1 MSKPVGLSA
10 YPHSVSL
17 MVRGA
22 CLLVWLMLAGLAHAQ
37 ATPTPDPLA
46 EQAAPVG
53 RFSVSNGAP
62 STGVTFAL
70 SLEVDVPRGVTLLDW
85 PSLPDTWGDF
95 EVVARDERTETL
107 RDDGGRVISQ
117 RFTMRVWRVGDHT
130 TPETVLTYRVNGA
143 GELRVPVRP
152 AFLTVPTV
160 LDFNDL
166 EVRPPL
172 PPINL
177 PYLSPLLVAGV
188 LLVLFVFSWWLMGF
202 ITARHEDT
210 PKPLMLSA
218 YEVAVRQLE
227 ALRDSTL
234 TADAVLSGAADT
246 MRGYLT
252 ARLQMDIAAAT
263 TTEITQ
269 AASEHL
275 PLELVTGVTRLF
287 AEADR
292 VKFASKT
299 IDEGA
304 AAQALAYAFRWLHDA
319 ESVLSDSPEKAK
331 NDSLLMGEGA

>member
-1 MSKPVGLSA
+1 MRGAVRLSVR
-10 YPHSVSL
+10 PRPISFV
-17 MVRGA
+17 VRGA
-22 CLLVWLMLAGLAHAQ
+22 CLLVWLMLAGLAYAQ

-46 EQAAPVG
+46 EQIAPVG
-53 RFSVSNGAP
+53 RFSVSNGGP

-70 SLEVDVPRGVTLLDW
+70 ALEVDVPRGVTLLDW
-85 PSLPDTWGDF
+85 PSLPDSWGDF
-95 EVVARDERTETL
+95 EVVARDERAETL
-107 RDDGGRVISQ
+107 REDGGRLISQ
-117 RFTMRVWRVGDHT
+117 RFTMRLWRVGDHT
-130 TPETVLTYRVNGA
+130 TPETVLTYRVDGA
-143 GELRVPVRP
+143 GALRVPVRP

-172 PPINL
+172 PPIDL

-188 LLVLFVFSWWLMGF
+188 LSILFVFSWWLIGF

-234 TADAVLSGAADT
+234 TADAVLSGAADAV
-246 MRGYLT
+246 RGYLI

-269 AASEHL
+269 AASKHL

-287 AEADR
+287 AEVDR

-304 AAQALAYAFRWLHDA
+304 ALQALDYAFSWLHDA
-319 ESVLSDSPEKAK
+319 ESALSGIPEKAK
-331 NDSLLMGEGA
+331 NDSLLMSEEV